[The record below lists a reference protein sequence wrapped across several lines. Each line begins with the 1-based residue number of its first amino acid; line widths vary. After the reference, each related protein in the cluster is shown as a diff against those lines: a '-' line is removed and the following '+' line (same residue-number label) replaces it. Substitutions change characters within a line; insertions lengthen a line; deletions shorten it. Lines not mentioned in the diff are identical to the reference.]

1 MLHLAQHPVL
11 DNDKEW
17 LFRKKIKEKGCTR
30 PSCVLLS
37 PSQFVF
43 SIFLTQV
50 IPRQNENQR
59 LAFTYGLHITGGFCA
74 VVLLSKLLL
83 LIVSAKKENL
93 FAIQAAGPERGQL
106 KSKVHHRMHWY
117 QKWGDTRDVHC
128 RCSGILLELGDNITH
143 ITAFTWDNTVTF
155 QNHGAWEK
163 YLISHGD
170 GDFWEGQCSFPSGKV
185 CLPSVQFSCWYI
197 RQSSLQG
204 AYY

>member
-1 MLHLAQHPVL
+1 MHTSFLCSAILQPVCVQYFP
-11 DNDKEW
+11 DPGDPKAEW
-17 LFRKKIKEKGCTR
+17 EPETCLYLWFAHYC
-30 PSCVLLS
+30 SS
-37 PSQFVF
+37 ANS
-43 SIFLTQV
+43 
-50 IPRQNENQR
+50 
-59 LAFTYGLHITGGFCA
+59 GGFCA
-74 VVLLSKLLL
+74 VVLLYKLLL

-117 QKWGDTRDVHC
+117 QKWGDTCDVHC

-170 GDFWEGQCSFPSGKV
+170 GDSWEGQCSFPSGKV
-185 CLPSVQFSCWYI
+185 CLPSVQFSCRYI